1 MTSVGYDEIKAL
13 VRLTAS
19 NDPFVASVARATL
32 SVVEGLREA
41 EIRAAKA
48 EAALAT
54 ERARVE
60 DMKSALSRIVDAKA
74 ATPAHDHIDAL
85 RSIVDMV

>member
-1 MTSVGYDEIKAL
+1 MTSVGYAEIKAL
-13 VRLTAS
+13 VRMTS
-19 NDPFVASVARATL
+19 SSDPFVANVAKATL

-41 EIRAAKA
+41 EIRAATA

-60 DMKSALSRIVDAKA
+60 DMKTALARIVDAETIA
-74 ATPAHDHIDAL
+74 PASLHIDAL